1 MIELPGFRRAQIQGA
16 PYEIVAPQ
24 PIAGFAPGASAA
36 LDCVC
41 DGILRGTPFVFE
53 ET

>member
-24 PIAGFAPGASAA
+24 PLAAFVPAPRPRSIACATAF
-36 LDCVC
+36 
-41 DGILRGTPFVFE
+41 
-53 ET
+53 